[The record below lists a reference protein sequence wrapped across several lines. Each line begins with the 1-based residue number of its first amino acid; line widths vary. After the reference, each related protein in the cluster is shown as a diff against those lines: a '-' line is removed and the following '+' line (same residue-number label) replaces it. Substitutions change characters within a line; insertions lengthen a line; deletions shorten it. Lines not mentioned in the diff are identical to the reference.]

1 MHSAHHGKKH
11 RHMGR
16 HHKQLLQT
24 GSNSDTDDIISDDDD
39 DDSVSI
45 EEVDPKS
52 NAQKNDSNQQESFN
66 K

>member
-1 MHSAHHGKKH
+1 
-11 RHMGR
+11 MGR

-45 EEVDPKS
+45 EEVDPNS
-52 NAQKNDSNQQESFN
+52 NAQKNDSNQQESLN